1 MRLQTYT
8 GRFIHPA
15 RPVVDDIDIR
25 DIAHALS
32 LLCRFGGHAK
42 CAYSVA
48 QHSYLASK
56 IVPPADA
63 LWALLH
69 DASEAYMVDVP
80 TPLKRLN
87 AMSGY
92 RALEAQMQWTIHQ
105 AFGLRGDPPES
116 VKAADEALVL
126 AEAAVLLVNGAGRDF
141 DEIRARVAPADVR
154 IIPVVAEQ
162 AERVFLR
169 RFAELTER

>member
-1 MRLQTYT
+1 MHLQTFT
-8 GRFIHPA
+8 GRFVHPA
-15 RPVVDDIDIR
+15 QPSAEDIDIR

-32 LLCRFGGHAK
+32 LQCRFGGHAK

-69 DASEAYMVDVP
+69 DASEAYLVDVP
-80 TPLKRLN
+80 TPVKRLA
-87 AMSGY
+87 AMDGY
-92 RALEAQMQWTIHQ
+92 RALEAQMQRLIFQT
-105 AFGLRGDPPES
+105 FGLRGEMPES
-116 VKAADEALVL
+116 VKEADEALVL
-126 AEAAVLLVNGAGRDF
+126 AEAEVLLAAGAGRDF
-141 DEIRARVAPADVR
+141 DEIRARVAPATIR
-154 IIPVVAEQ
+154 IIPVVADQ

-169 RFAELTER
+169 RFFELTER